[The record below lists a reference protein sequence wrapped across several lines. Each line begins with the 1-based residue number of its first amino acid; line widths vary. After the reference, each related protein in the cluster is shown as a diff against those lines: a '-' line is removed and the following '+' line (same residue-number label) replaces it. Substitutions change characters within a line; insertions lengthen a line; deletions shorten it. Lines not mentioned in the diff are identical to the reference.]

1 MIKWKREMQESYN
14 LYLDDLREPSQSF
27 KKTGDS
33 RYNDLKWK
41 IVRCYSEFVET
52 IALNGIPNIVSFD
65 HDLGEEHINYYF
77 DNGGREN
84 PPDPLKGHFTEKTGY
99 DCAKW
104 LVEYCSENG
113 LPMPTYLIHSANPVG
128 SQNIRFI
135 LENYTKKHPFS

>member
-1 MIKWKREMQESYN
+1 MIKWKKEMQESYN

-84 PPDPLKGHFTEKTGY
+84 PPDPLKGLFTEKTGY

-113 LPMPTYLIHSANPVG
+113 LPMPEYLIHSANPVG

>member
-14 LYLDDLREPSQSF
+14 LYLDDIREPKQSY
-27 KKTGDS
+27 KKTGDN
-33 RYNDLKWK
+33 RYIDLKWRVVK
-41 IVRCYSEFVET
+41 CYSEFVET
-52 IALNGIPNIVSFD
+52 IVLNGIPNIVSFD

-113 LPMPTYLIHSANPVG
+113 LPMPEYLIHSANPVG

>member
-1 MIKWKREMQESYN
+1 MIKWNKEMQESYN
-14 LYLDDLREPSQSF
+14 LYLDDIREPKQSF
-27 KKTGDS
+27 KKSGDD
-33 RYNDLKWK
+33 RYNALKWK

-84 PPDPLKGHFTEKTGY
+84 PPDPLKANFSEKTGY

-113 LPMPTYLIHSANPVG
+113 LPMPEYLIHSANPVG
-128 SQNIRFI
+128 SDNIRFI
-135 LENYTKKHPFS
+135 LENYKKKHPFS

>member
-14 LYLDDLREPSQSF
+14 LYLDDIREPKQSY
-27 KKTGDS
+27 KKTGDT
-33 RYNDLKWK
+33 RYIDLKWRVVK
-41 IVRCYSEFVET
+41 CYSEFVET

-84 PPDPLKGHFTEKTGY
+84 PPDPLKAHFTEKTGY

-104 LVEYCSENG
+104 LVEYCTENG
-113 LPMPTYLIHSANPVG
+113 LPMPIYLIHSANPVG
-128 SQNIRFI
+128 ADNIRAI
-135 LENYTKKHPFS
+135 LKRYTELHPFS

>member
-1 MIKWKREMQESYN
+1 MIKWKREIQESYN
-14 LYLDDLREPSQSF
+14 LYLDDIREPNTSF
-27 KKTGDS
+27 KKTGDI
-33 RYNDLKWK
+33 RYKELKWRVVK
-41 IVRCYSEFVET
+41 TFNEFVGT

-84 PPDPLKGHFTEKTGY
+84 PPNPLEAHFKEKTGY

-104 LVEYCSENG
+104 LVGYCSENG

-128 SQNIRFI
+128 AENIRSI
-135 LENYTKKHPFS
+135 LNRYNEIHQFT

>member
-1 MIKWKREMQESYN
+1 MIKWKREMQENYN
-14 LYLDDLREPSQSF
+14 LYLDDIREPKSSF
-27 KKTGDS
+27 KKSGDT
-33 RYNDLKWK
+33 RYTDLNWRVVKS
-41 IVRCYSEFVET
+41 YSEFVGT

-84 PPDPLKGHFTEKTGY
+84 PPDPLEANFKEKTGY

-104 LVEYCSENG
+104 LIEYCSENG

-128 SQNIRFI
+128 SENIRAI
-135 LENYTKKHPFS
+135 LTRYIELHPFS

>member
-14 LYLDDLREPSQSF
+14 LYLDDIREPKASF
-27 KKTGDS
+27 KKSGDS
-33 RYNDLKWK
+33 RYIDLKWRVVK
-41 IVRCYSEFVET
+41 CYSEFVET

-84 PPDPLKGHFTEKTGY
+84 PPDPLKAHFTEKTGY

-104 LVEYCSENG
+104 LVEYCTENG
-113 LPMPTYLIHSANPVG
+113 LPMPIYLIHSANPVG
-128 SQNIRFI
+128 ADNIRAI
-135 LENYTKKHPFS
+135 LKRYTELHSFS